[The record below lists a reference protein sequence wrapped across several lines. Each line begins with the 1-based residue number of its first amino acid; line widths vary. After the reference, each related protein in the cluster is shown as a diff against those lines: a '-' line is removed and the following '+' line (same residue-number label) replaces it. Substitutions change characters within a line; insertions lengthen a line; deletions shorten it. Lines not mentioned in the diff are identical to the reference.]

1 MEQRLDAQENKVF
14 NVMPRPKKDTK
25 ELPKQKKNHSLHAIK
40 PRLIRKGVCV
50 GKTKETNLS

>member
-25 ELPKQKKNHSLHAIK
+25 ELPKKKKSQSACYQAK
-40 PRLIRKGVCV
+40 AD
-50 GKTKETNLS
+50 T